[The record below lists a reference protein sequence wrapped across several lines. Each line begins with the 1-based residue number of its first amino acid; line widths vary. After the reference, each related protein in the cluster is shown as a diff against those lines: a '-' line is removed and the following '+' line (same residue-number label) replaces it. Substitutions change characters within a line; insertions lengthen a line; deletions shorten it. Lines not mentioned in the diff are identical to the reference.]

1 MVVVVEVDRDQPVGY
16 LAESYANITGFLQLR
31 LVLVI
36 LHVRKLNMLPF
47 AAIPFGARS
56 PRQ

>member
-16 LAESYANITGFLQLR
+16 LAESYANIASFLQLR
-31 LVLVI
+31 QVLVI
-36 LHVRKLNMLPF
+36 LHVGNPNMFPF
-47 AAIPFGARS
+47 AAVAFGARS